1 MKELMLE
8 NKNITIFYDND
19 IKEKSIPVIIVN
31 TYDEDGQD
39 ICDKIKK
46 ICDKEF
52 ILVIISNIDWNKE
65 MSPWYMSKLFKDEDE
80 YLGKADEYIEI
91 LSKRI
96 IPKITEIINNVL
108 NKNISN
114 YTIAGY
120 SLAGL
125 FAIYCL
131 YKTDIFTNAISCS
144 GSLWYPNFVEY
155 IKENDLK
162 AIPKKVYFSL
172 GNKESKTKN
181 ELMSKVEEKTKIIEH
196 YFKDKNIETIYEEN
210 EGNHFQDVTNRIAKG
225 VNWILK

>member
-1 MKELMLE
+1 MKKLMLE

-39 ICDKIKK
+39 IWDKIKK

-52 ILVIISNIDWNKE
+52 ILVTISNIDWNKE

-91 LSKRI
+91 LSKKI

-181 ELMSKVEEKTKIIEH
+181 VLMSKVEEKTKIIEH